1 MLTAFIADDEIWII
15 RGLQKLLSKT
25 GYDVTVVGTAT
36 DGFAA
41 RQGIASLKPDM
52 IFSDIRM
59 PGMTG
64 LELLKL
70 LPEISPH
77 SRLILISGYAEF
89 SYAQEAVQN
98 HAFDYLLKP
107 IKEEELERVVRVL
120 SESKGN
126 RRPPLN
132 KRQEPVIPESMVD
145 NVISEIRKRYA
156 ENLSLTELAE
166 RNSVSPGRLS
176 TMIKEKVGMT
186 FSDLVVSLRM
196 QKAKELLMNDRL
208 SIQEIAEKVGY
219 NDYFYFTKVF
229 KRTENISPSKYRKTL
244 SKI

>member
-70 LPEISPH
+70 
-77 SRLILISGYAEF
+77 F
-89 SYAQEAVQN
+89 
-98 HAFDYLLKP
+98 
-107 IKEEELERVVRVL
+107 
-120 SESKGN
+120 
-126 RRPPLN
+126 
-132 KRQEPVIPESMVD
+132 
-145 NVISEIRKRYA
+145 
-156 ENLSLTELAE
+156 
-166 RNSVSPGRLS
+166 
-176 TMIKEKVGMT
+176 
-186 FSDLVVSLRM
+186 
-196 QKAKELLMNDRL
+196 
-208 SIQEIAEKVGY
+208 
-219 NDYFYFTKVF
+219 
-229 KRTENISPSKYRKTL
+229 RTEQITL
-244 SKI
+244 FD

>member
-126 RRPPLN
+126 RRPPLD

-176 TMIKEKVGMT
+176 TMIKETTIT
-186 FSDLVVSLRM
+186 F
-196 QKAKELLMNDRL
+196 
-208 SIQEIAEKVGY
+208 
-219 NDYFYFTKVF
+219 
-229 KRTENISPSKYRKTL
+229 ISPRSSSGQRISRPASTEKHCQKFDEAPGGAFFILRKIVPKTKK
-244 SKI
+244 SSMFIRKIPT